1 MGPQSYNL
9 VEDSKPLYISR
20 WASESIKR
28 NVCAQYNAHVH
39 ARAHI
44 HACVRESLSVQ
55 MGIVLTMRV
64 RYHDMSCVEIGIM
77 VTGLGLFFLVF
88 GTIMFLDRALL
99 AFGNVC
105 NQRTSERTRSRYA
118 LIHVRL
124 LR

>member
-1 MGPQSYNL
+1 MGFGIDQTQRMCA
-9 VEDSKPLYISR
+9 IQRTRTRSR
-20 WASESIKR
+20 AYPCVR
-28 NVCAQYNAHVH
+28 V
-39 ARAHI
+39 R
-44 HACVRESLSVQ
+44 VRESLSVQ

-64 RYHDMSCVEIGIM
+64 RYHDLSCVEIGIM

-105 NQRTSERTRSRYA
+105 TQRTSERTRYRYA